1 MLKKYKNKLYVKV
14 GQKYVEVEL
23 VFKDNDVDLKP
34 TNKKLE
40 NITDIKFEDF
50 DFIANKEKLIKE
62 YKNTE
67 INKDDEDIQVS
78 VDKRTR
84 KY

>member
-50 DFIANKEKLIKE
+50 DFISNKEKLIKE

-67 INKDDEDIQVS
+67 INKDDEDTQVS

>member
-1 MLKKYKNKLYVKV
+1 MLKKYKNKLYIKV

-50 DFIANKEKLIKE
+50 DFISNKEKLIKE

-67 INKDDEDIQVS
+67 INKDDEDTQVF

>member
-40 NITDIKFEDF
+40 NITDIEFEDF
-50 DFIANKEKLIKE
+50 DFISNKEKLIKE

-67 INKDDEDIQVS
+67 INKDDEDTQVS